1 MLCFAAD
8 FNVRAGTIRSHVFAL
23 PSQRGTPVRIVLLGH
38 DDLPSLYALQRVIE
52 GAPHHDYQVYL
63 SGELAAAAES
73 PHGLQN
79 LADVDARLCAEL
91 RATGRLAEPLMDA
104 ATLPAPN
111 SVTGRGIL
119 QGLEPDLVVSIR
131 YRRILRSEVIAIPRL
146 GVLNLHSGVLPE
158 YKGVMATFWAM
169 LQNESEIG
177 ATLHRIVDCG
187 IDTGPVIGIRR
198 ISTDYE
204 SSYLANVLRLYG
216 PGCTMVVDA
225 LQVLEAG
232 REPAARPQ
240 PSGGRYFSAPAA
252 DDLDAFTGRG
262 LTLAS
267 GLEGAEIAPIPGH

>member
-8 FNVRAGTIRSHVFAL
+8 FNVRAGTIRSHAFAL
-23 PSQRGTPVRIVLLGH
+23 PSQRGALVKIVLLGH

-52 GAPHHDYQVYL
+52 GAPHHDYEVFL
-63 SGELAAAAES
+63 SGDLTAAAES
-73 PHGLQN
+73 QRDLQR

-111 SVTGRGIL
+111 TVTGRGVL
-119 QGLEPDLVVSIR
+119 QSLEPDLVVSIR
-131 YRRILRSEVIAIPRL
+131 YRRILKSEAIAIPRL
-146 GVLNLHSGVLPE
+146 GVLNLHSGVLPD

-169 LQNESEIG
+169 LHDEAEIG
-177 ATLHRIVDCG
+177 ATLHRIVDGG

-216 PGCTMVVDA
+216 PGCIMVVDA
-225 LQVLEAG
+225 LRALEAG
-232 REPAARPQ
+232 REPPARPQ
-240 PSGGRYFSAPAA
+240 RTGGRYFSAPAA
-252 DDLDAFTGRG
+252 EDIDAFLGRG
-262 LTLAS
+262 LTLAT
-267 GLEGAEIAPIPGH
+267 GREGAEIGPTPGH

>member
-8 FNVRAGTIRSHVFAL
+8 FNVRAGTILSHAFAL
-23 PSQRGTPVRIVLLGH
+23 PSQRGTPMKIVLLGH
-38 DDLPSLYALQRVIE
+38 DDLPSLYALQCVID
-52 GAPHHDYQVYL
+52 GAPHHDYEVFL
-63 SGELAAAAES
+63 SGELAAAAGS
-73 PHGLQN
+73 PRGLQR

-111 SVTGRGIL
+111 SVAGRGVL
-119 QGLEPDLVVSIR
+119 QSLEPDLVVSIR
-131 YRRILRSEVIAIPRL
+131 YRRILRSEAIAIPRL
-146 GVLNLHSGVLPE
+146 GVLNLHSGVLPD

-169 LQNESEIG
+169 LHNEAEIG

-187 IDTGPVIGIRR
+187 VDTGPVIGICR
-198 ISTDYE
+198 IPTDYE

-225 LQVLEAG
+225 LQALEAG
-232 REPAARPQ
+232 GEPAARPQ
-240 PSGGRYFSAPAA
+240 RPGGRYFSAPAVH
-252 DDLDAFTGRG
+252 DIDAFLGRG

-267 GLEGAEIAPIPGH
+267 GREGGEIALIPGH